1 MAPKASARQSPLERP
16 VMWVRDNVTFLS
28 GFLRRPGQVGAI
40 LPSSPQLAEAMVEW
54 IDWGNVGAV
63 AEFGPGTGVF
73 TEVIQRRKPG
83 DAAFFAVERSPQ
95 FARLVRQRCPEVHV
109 FEDSVQNVAEHCAQV
124 GVQQLDAVI
133 CGLPWASFPAD
144 LQRSC
149 LDALSNVLRP
159 GGQFAT
165 FAYWQGMLL
174 PAAHRFR
181 KLLGE
186 YFDPIQRSH
195 TVWRNVPPAFVYRC
209 RRRP

>member
-1 MAPKASARQSPLERP
+1 MAALPLTRR
-16 VMWVRDNVTFLS
+16 VMWVRDNLAFLS
-28 GFLRRPGQVGAI
+28 GFLRRPGQVGAV

-54 IDWGNVGAV
+54 IDWENAKAV

-73 TEVIQRRKPG
+73 TELIQRRKLEHT
-83 DAAFFAVERSPQ
+83 AFFAVERSPQ
-95 FARLVRQRCPEVHV
+95 FARRVRERCPGVHV
-109 FEDSVQNVAEHCAQV
+109 FEDSVQNVVDHCAQLD
-124 GVQQLDAVI
+124 VQQLDAVI

-144 LQRSC
+144 LQRDC
-149 LDALSNVLRP
+149 LDALFSVLRP

-181 KLLGE
+181 QLLGD
-186 YFDPIQRSH
+186 YFDPIERSR